1 VILDCRGVTRKEPIV
16 KAITAKRLSFS
27 LDIAR
32 IKNYNC
38 SYILGTVF
46 SGVCRTII
54 DDRCDYG
61 EERYVTFGALQGRT
75 VIIVHTKRG
84 DKTRIISMRKA
95 NSREQRYYLQQLIS
109 H

>member
-1 VILDCRGVTRKEPIV
+1 VFEWDKEKNKANYEKHGLDFHD
-16 KAITAKRLSFS
+16 AQA
-27 LDIAR
+27 
-32 IKNYNC
+32 
-38 SYILGTVF
+38 VF

-75 VIIVHTKRG
+75 VIIAHTKRG